1 MKRLLLATLVL
12 LMASSISA
20 DGILPPRPEL
30 LGIKNVY
37 LDIRV
42 LVGEHGEPGL
52 LETPEIAER
61 LRAPVVSVLAEAG
74 IGTSEKKPAL
84 LPQFRL
90 CAQVIRN
97 RRNPGVVSVGVEVS
111 FSDVVKVTRLPKVV
125 PTYQGSLWSS
135 STVDLIPEGEL
146 DTYLATEVTRATHSF
161 VDDIRYAKTGKPT
174 DELE

>member
-1 MKRLLLATLVL
+1 LVFL
-12 LMASSISA
+12 TAGSLCA

-30 LGIKNVY
+30 LGIKTVY

-52 LETPEIAER
+52 LENPEIAER

-97 RRNPGVVSVGVEVS
+97 KKNPGVVSVGLEVS
-111 FSDVVKVTRLPKVV
+111 FSDVVTVKRLPKVV
-125 PTYQGSLWSS
+125 PIYQGSLWSS
-135 STVDLIPEGEL
+135 NTVDLIPEGEV
-146 DTYLATEVTRATHSF
+146 DTYLATEVMRATRSF
-161 VDDIRYAKTGKPT
+161 VDDIRYAQTGKLT